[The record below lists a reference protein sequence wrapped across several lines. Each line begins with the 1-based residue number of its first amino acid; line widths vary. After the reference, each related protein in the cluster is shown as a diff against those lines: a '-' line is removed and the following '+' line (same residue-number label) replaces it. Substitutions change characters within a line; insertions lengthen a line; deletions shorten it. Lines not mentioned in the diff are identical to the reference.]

1 MTEVLYNSLFSF
13 GRGTFKHWWKVY
25 TQLKYTFKL
34 NWVSSYIG
42 DGKIVEIVQC
52 GLGKHAKNSDDRTK
66 ELRSTESNNG
76 QKFCEQDL
84 LCASRLAVAFDRM
97 EDNDII
103 VAGDFSKIKIHR
115 CIFLKMYLYTV
126 VKQ

>member
-1 MTEVLYNSLFSF
+1 MAGEPSNIDKKYIQLTGLIESAAKLY
-13 GRGTFKHWWKVY
+13 
-25 TQLKYTFKL
+25 
-34 NWVSSYIG
+34 SSE
-42 DGKIVEIVQC
+42 GKIVEIVRC

-84 LCASRLAVAFDRM
+84 LCASAVACIIQQM

-103 VAGDFSKIKIHR
+103 GDFKNTKVYIILAVNFFFKI
-115 CIFLKMYLYTV
+115 YLALSNGLEQV
-126 VKQ
+126 I

>member
-1 MTEVLYNSLFSF
+1 MAGEPSNIDKKYIQLTGLIESAAKLY
-13 GRGTFKHWWKVY
+13 
-25 TQLKYTFKL
+25 
-34 NWVSSYIG
+34 SSE
-42 DGKIVEIVQC
+42 GKIVEIVRC

-84 LCASRLAVAFDRM
+84 LCASAVACIIQQM

-103 VAGDFSKIKIHR
+103 GVTLKIQR
-115 CIFLKMYLYTV
+115 YT
-126 VKQ
+126 